1 MFIEVVT
8 YNTKKTIH
16 ISLIESF
23 GVDCSDEER
32 TMIVLKGDEFL
43 SIDETYDHFINRL
56 AIITEISRV

>member
-16 ISLIESF
+16 IGLIESF

-43 SIDETYDHFINRL
+43 SIDEAYDHFIKRL
-56 AIITEISRV
+56 AVVAEISRV